1 MYITRRRFD
10 PLEYGRLGSFNTAST
25 RDGSRTSCNYTVLR
39 RLGNA
44 PSREN
49 KWVIW
54 AISQSAPN
62 AHCEFTKWCL
72 ENFAGT
78 KREREKRKIDPDNM
92 FFTYT
97 LKIWWSAHSCM
108 FFAAN
113 RTETLRDTGHLMRLA
128 CCAKEPNG
136 HTVDPKN
143 MHAMTVLLGGLMKKA
158 RCNKKCTYGQTIIC
172 ETPQLLHIH
181 VRGLNTRGQNRQ

>member
-54 AISQSAPN
+54 AISHSAPS

-97 LKIWWSAHSCM
+97 LRYDDQHILVCSLPQIEQRL
-108 FFAAN
+108 FG
-113 RTETLRDTGHLMRLA
+113 TLATLWDWLA
-128 CCAKEPNG
+128 
-136 HTVDPKN
+136 VPKN
-143 MHAMTVLLGGLMKKA
+143 PMGIPLILKICMPRPYFSEGSWKKLDATRNVRTA
-158 RCNKKCTYGQTIIC
+158 RLSFVKPHSYCIFT
-172 ETPQLLHIH
+172 
-181 VRGLNTRGQNRQ
+181 